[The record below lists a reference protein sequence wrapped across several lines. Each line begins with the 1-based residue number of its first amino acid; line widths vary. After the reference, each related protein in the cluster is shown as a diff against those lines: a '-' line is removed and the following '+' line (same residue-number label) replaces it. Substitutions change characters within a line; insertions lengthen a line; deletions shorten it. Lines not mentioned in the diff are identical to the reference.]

1 MQFVLSHGKLS
12 AGDTMNSRFTI
23 TNIHRV
29 ILVGEDEYKEAI
41 TSFSHNKVCRNELI
55 FHLSGESTVFFNGK
69 QLDVTKDTIRFLPQ
83 GEIHE
88 YIVKRKKHGE
98 CIDIFFDTDI
108 PVTNEAFVL
117 KLKQSEKV
125 KSLFKKIFSVWVA
138 KNDGCYFE
146 CISILYK
153 ILAELQKSNYIPE
166 SQYDSIK
173 PAIDYIETHFLNKKI
188 TAEDLVSCC
197 TISYPYIK
205 KLFVK
210 KFGIPPIKY
219 SIQLKIN
226 YACDLL
232 SSELYTVSQV
242 SEICGYSDIYF
253 FSRQF
258 KAYMGITPTEF
269 IKKYKSS
276 K

>member
-1 MQFVLSHGKLS
+1 
-12 AGDTMNSRFTI
+12 MNNKFAI
-23 TNIHRV
+23 TDIKRV
-29 ILVGEDEYKEAI
+29 ILVGKDEYKETI
-41 TSFSHNKVCRNELI
+41 TSFTNKTCSNELI

-69 QLDVTKDTIRFLPQ
+69 QLDVKKDTIRFLPQ

-88 YIVKRKKHGE
+88 YIVKRKERGE
-98 CIDIFFDTDI
+98 CIDIFFNTDI

-117 KLKQSEKV
+117 KLNQSEKI

-138 KNDGCYFE
+138 KGDGYYFE
-146 CISILYK
+146 CVSIIYK
-153 ILAELQKSNYIPE
+153 IFAELQKKNYIPE
-166 SQYDSIK
+166 SQFNSIK
-173 PAIDYIETHFLNKKI
+173 PAIDYIEKHFLDKKI
-188 TAEDLVSCC
+188 TAEELTLCC

-210 KFGIPPIKY
+210 KFGVPPIKY

-232 SSELYTVSQV
+232 KSELYTISQI
-242 SEICGYSDIYF
+242 SEICGYNDIYF

-258 KAYMGITPTEF
+258 KEYMGLSPTDF
-269 IKKYKSS
+269 INKYKSS